1 MFTIFSERLWSYDLW
16 ADYLDVSFRADRAGS
31 VALSVWTHDLLR
43 LCRWNGASLQTRWL
57 ALCVHAAVAAPPRL
71 WRLLHD
77 WGQVRKS
84 SGVTR
89 PFFSTDPLQDQVSSI
104 NRAFCLKQ
112 CKPESRLNVFYS
124 RGCRIFTKKTSIP
137 VVPTFHS
144 HSHLFNATADARYP
158 DTVAVT
164 YDPVSCRLSC
174 VYNDHSLYVWD
185 VRDVQRVGKV
195 HSALF
200 HPACVWDLEV
210 NACRR
215 KWIYITS
222 LKAVRCSVCFLKPP
236 GSIGLQ
242 QYNRLD
248 STYWFG

>member
-1 MFTIFSERLWSYDLW
+1 MTCELIIWH
-16 ADYLDVSFRADRAGS
+16 VSFRADRAGS

-222 LKAVRCSVCFLKPP
+222 LKAVRCSVCFLKAP